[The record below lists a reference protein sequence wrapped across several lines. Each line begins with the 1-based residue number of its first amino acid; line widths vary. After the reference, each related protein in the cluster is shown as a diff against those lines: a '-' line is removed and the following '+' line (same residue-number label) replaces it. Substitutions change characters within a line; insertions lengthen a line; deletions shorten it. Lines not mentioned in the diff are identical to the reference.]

1 MKSLKKI
8 LISILVV
15 ILILASAA
23 LASYPFISNYLMS
36 LNQSSE
42 VSSYNKAMENK
53 SEDEFEK
60 IRKEA
65 QEYNKTLFGSVVLTD
80 PFDPTASNISDTEYD
95 SQLNFGEG
103 TAMATIEIPAISLN
117 LPIYHGTSDEVLQK
131 GAGHLQK
138 TSLPVGGKGTHAVI
152 TGHTG
157 LSTAS
162 LFTDINLLK
171 EGDLILI
178 HCLDETLA
186 YEVDQIKVVEPTNT
200 EDLRIDPEQDYVT
213 LVTCTPYGIN
223 SHRLLVRGTRVPYV
237 EEKVKSIETRVE
249 DSTWMKEYKRAIVIG
264 LAVFIFIVLT
274 YIVVMMIMRR
284 RRKKENKKNLVPK
297 KESSNNEEKEKD
309 S

>member
-8 LISILVV
+8 LIIILVF

-23 LASYPFISNYLMS
+23 LAIYPFVSDYLMS

-42 VSSYNKAMENK
+42 ITSYNEALEDT
-53 SEDEFEK
+53 SEDEFEH

-80 PFDPTASNISDTEYD
+80 PFDPSIANISDTEYD
-95 SQLNFGEG
+95 SQLYFGKDK
-103 TAMATIEIPAISLN
+103 AMATVEIPAISVN
-117 LPIYHGTSDEVLQK
+117 LPIYHGTSDDVLKK

-138 TSLPVGGKGTHAVI
+138 TSLPIGGKGTHAVI

-157 LSTAS
+157 LSTS
-162 LFTDINLLK
+162 RLFTDINLLEK
-171 EGDLILI
+171 GDIILV
-178 HCLDETLA
+178 HSLNETLA
-186 YEVDQIKVVEPTNT
+186 YEVDQIKVVLPTET
-200 EDLRIDPEQDYVT
+200 DDLRIDPEQDYVT

-237 EEKVKSIETRVE
+237 EEEVNSIETKIE

-264 LAVFIFIVLT
+264 VSVFLFIILAYL
-274 YIVVMMIMRR
+274 VVMAII
-284 RRKKENKKNLVPK
+284 RRKRRKNYITSK
-297 KESSNNEEKEKD
+297 KESSGNEEKQKNI
-309 S
+309 